1 MGFGESFSQGL
12 MGGINAG
19 LNMKMM
25 KSLMAGHKQTPIAS
39 AASPDALD
47 ESNSNGYEPSS
58 DIPEMPEL

>member
-25 KSLMAGHKQTPIAS
+25 QSLMAGHKKTPIAS
-39 AASPDALD
+39 NPADSEAQGD
-47 ESNSNGYEPSS
+47 EPMYAEGE
-58 DIPEMPEL
+58 